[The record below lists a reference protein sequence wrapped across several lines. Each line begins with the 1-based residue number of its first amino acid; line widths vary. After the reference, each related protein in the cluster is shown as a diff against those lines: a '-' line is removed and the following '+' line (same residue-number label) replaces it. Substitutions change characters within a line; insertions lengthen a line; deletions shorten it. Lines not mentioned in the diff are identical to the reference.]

1 MDDRCE
7 SNLKSSGRLKQE
19 VNNGQV
25 WFCSNFN
32 ILFRGHKLFEN
43 KPKLPMMQWSSVNS
57 IGGHV
62 RKLDCSVYRF
72 YSELFLNIIFLLCVL
87 SVKIGRIFRF

>member
-7 SNLKSSGRLKQE
+7 SNLKSDGRLKQE
-19 VNNGQV
+19 VNNEQV
-25 WFCSNFN
+25 WFCSSFN
-32 ILFRGHKLFEN
+32 ILS
-43 KPKLPMMQWSSVNS
+43 KLPMMQWSSVNS